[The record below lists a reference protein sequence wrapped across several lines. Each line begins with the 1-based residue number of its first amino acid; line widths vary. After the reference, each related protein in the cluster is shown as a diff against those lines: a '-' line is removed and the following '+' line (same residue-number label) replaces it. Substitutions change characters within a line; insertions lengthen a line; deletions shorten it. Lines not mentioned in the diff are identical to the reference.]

1 MSFRA
6 AFVAVAL
13 CVAPLAHASDDV
25 AAKQADIRKL
35 LVLTGSAQIGAQ
47 VMTQMMASLKQAM
60 PQVPERF
67 WHDFQNEVKTDE
79 LRELIVPIYDKHLSH
94 DDVKNLIKFYE
105 TPTGKHFI
113 SEMPG
118 ITQESITAGQAWGQ
132 AIGRRVMEKLQQESA
147 AQKNAPASRDGTKQ
161 K

>member
-13 CVAPLAHASDDV
+13 CVAPLAHAADDV

-47 VMTQMMASLKQAM
+47 VMTQMMASLRKAM
-60 PQVPERF
+60 PQVPDRF
-67 WHDFQNEVKTDE
+67 WNDFQKEVKTDE

-132 AIGRRVMEKLQQESA
+132 AIGRRVMEKLQQEGA
-147 AQKNAPASRDGTKQ
+147 AQKNAPPPKDGTKQ